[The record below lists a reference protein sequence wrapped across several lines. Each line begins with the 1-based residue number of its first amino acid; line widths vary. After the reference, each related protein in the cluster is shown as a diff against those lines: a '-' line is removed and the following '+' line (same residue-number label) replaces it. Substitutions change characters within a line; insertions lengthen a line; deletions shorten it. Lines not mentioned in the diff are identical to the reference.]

1 MPNRGTDP
9 TNLSAYAGRWVA
21 ILRGRVVGQ
30 GGTPR
35 QALHAAKATRF
46 KENPEIIYVPTS
58 PPLSF
63 STLLD
68 QIRPALPKNLPI
80 YLVGGAVRDALLNRS
95 THDLDF
101 VLEGDGN
108 QIARRV
114 ANTLQ
119 VPFFPLDEER
129 GTGRIVLPHPN
140 ADLARAGE
148 RYFMDFATFRGPDL
162 ESDLRARDFTI
173 NAMAVDVNTPDQLL
187 DPLGGAADLL
197 AKRLRACSSTAL
209 QDDPLRILRA
219 VRLATTYNLQIA
231 PETRHLMRAAVEGL
245 DAVSTERK
253 RDEILRILG
262 GSQVATALRALDLLG
277 ALPRVFPELPAL
289 KGVTQSPPHVDDVWQ
304 HTLQTVQNLEK
315 VLNLLARLAHDPDA
329 AGSLTMGLMVL
340 RLGRYRTQ
348 FHTHLQTPVS
358 PDRPWQALLVLAALY
373 HDVGKPATR
382 QEDEAGRI
390 RFFGHDQT
398 GAEMLVR
405 RAQAFHLSN
414 PEIARLK
421 NIVRYHMRPH
431 LLSQVDKL
439 PSRRAIY
446 RFFRDT
452 GEAGVDIC
460 LLALADV
467 LATYG
472 TTLAQDTW
480 NHYLDIL
487 RELLEAWWERPE
499 ESVNPP
505 ALLNGHDLLETFKLS
520 PGPEIG
526 KILEMI
532 REAQAD
538 GQITTQAQAFARV
551 EHYLRDVSEPP
562 SEDI

>member
-1 MPNRGTDP
+1 MFDRGIAP
-9 TNLSAYAGRWVA
+9 KHLSAYAGRWIA
-21 ILRGRVVGQ
+21 LLRGRVVGQ
-30 GGTPR
+30 GGTPQ

-63 STLLD
+63 SSLLD
-68 QIRPALPKNLPI
+68 QLRPVLPENLPI
-80 YLVGGAVRDALLNRS
+80 YLVGGAVRDALLNRP

-108 QIARRV
+108 QLARRV

-129 GTGRIVLPHPN
+129 GTGRVVLPSSDPT
-140 ADLARAGE
+140 RAGE
-148 RYFMDFATFRGPDL
+148 RYFLDFATFRGPDL

-173 NAMAVDVNTPDQLL
+173 NAMAVDVRAADKLL

-197 AKRLRACSSTAL
+197 AKRLRACSPTSL
-209 QDDPLRILRA
+209 QDDPIRILRA
-219 VRLATTYNLQIA
+219 VRLATHFNLQIT
-231 PETRHLMRAAVEGL
+231 PETRQLMRAAVEGL
-245 DAVSTERK
+245 DTISPERK
-253 RDEILRILG
+253 RDEMLRILG
-262 GSQVATALRALDLLG
+262 GKQIATALRALDLIG
-277 ALPRVFPELPAL
+277 ALSRVFPELPAL
-289 KGVTQSPPHVDDVWQ
+289 KGVPQSPPHLEDVWH

-315 VLNLLARLAHDPDA
+315 LLGLIGQLEHDPDA

-340 RLGRYRTQ
+340 RLGRYRQ
-348 FHTHLQTPVS
+348 QVFTHLQTAVS
-358 PDRPWQALLVLAALY
+358 PDRPWQALLFFAALY

-382 QEDEAGRI
+382 QEDETGRI

-398 GAEMLVR
+398 GAEMITH
-405 RAQAFHLSN
+405 RAHALHLSN
-414 PEIARLK
+414 SEIARLK
-421 NIVRYHMRPH
+421 TIVRHHMRPH
-431 LLSQVDKL
+431 LLAQVDKL
-439 PSRRAIY
+439 PTRRAVY

-460 LLALADV
+460 LLGLADV

-472 TTLAQDTW
+472 ATLTQDTW
-480 NHYLDIL
+480 NRYLDIM
-487 RELLEAWWERPE
+487 RELLEAWWEKPE
-499 ESVNPP
+499 ERVRPP

-526 KILEMI
+526 QTLEMI

-538 GQITTQAQAFARV
+538 GQITTRLQALEMA
-551 EHYLRDVSEPP
+551 EKYLKSENL
-562 SEDI
+562 